1 MKKEYI
7 QNGESETGATREHNL
22 NLCAKCIWIIS
33 TIVLH
38 FNQMVWDRPHSN
50 DYDSPILND
59 TAKNDTFLCS
69 TRFFVQILSFTCKW
83 FGHRSIPIHHNKF
96 FCVPFTC
103 TIIITIIIIIY
114 FNNACYILDKTLV
127 LKTIQTLHNAFLNLV
142 NNAGR
147 IKEQKN

>member
-7 QNGESETGATREHNL
+7 QNGESETGETREHNL

-59 TAKNDTFLCS
+59 TAKNDTFLCCTPFSCFFFFKFCLLLVSDLDIEVFPYITTNFSVYLLLVLLSLPLSLLFIS
-69 TRFFVQILSFTCKW
+69 TT
-83 FGHRSIPIHHNKF
+83 P
-96 FCVPFTC
+96 
-103 TIIITIIIIIY
+103 
-114 FNNACYILDKTLV
+114 AYILDKTLV
-127 LKTIQTLHNAFLNLV
+127 LKTFQTLHNAL
-142 NNAGR
+142 
-147 IKEQKN
+147 